1 MYCVLCHKTHKTKCK
16 EQIAASRQPPS
27 PQMLIHEVKQRKGGE
42 EEGNSNGRIGEE
54 EGEEECEILESV
66 SQSGKTRV

>member
-1 MYCVLCHKTHKTKCK
+1 MWVDGCSTNRHKMYCVLYHKIKCK

-54 EGEEECEILESV
+54 GEEEC
-66 SQSGKTRV
+66 